1 MNKILLE
8 ELKEATKAIVELL
21 QKKGNP
27 HLQITITQT
36 SVKIVEEQMGIPL
49 NFKD

>member
-1 MNKILLE
+1 MDNILLE
-8 ELKEATKAIVELL
+8 ELQEATKTVVELL

-36 SVKIVEEQMGIPL
+36 SVKIVEEKMGIPL